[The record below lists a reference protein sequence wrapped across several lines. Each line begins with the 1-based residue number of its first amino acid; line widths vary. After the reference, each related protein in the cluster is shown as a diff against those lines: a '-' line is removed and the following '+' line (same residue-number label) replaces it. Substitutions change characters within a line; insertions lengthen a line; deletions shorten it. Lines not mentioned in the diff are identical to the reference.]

1 MFRSVPRR
9 MPGIAALLVAALLA
23 GGCSSLGTPRPETLR
38 DQAAS
43 AYAAGAYS
51 DAARGYARY
60 LDRHP
65 DDAQAWYR
73 LGYAHAQLGRLAAA
87 EAAFRR
93 ALDLD
98 PEMARARHN
107 LGVVQIQLGVE
118 AILAARRQLPDVDPA
133 AARTME
139 YLACLMETF
148 MGYPRPQTCEP
159 QGDGGAGMD

>member
-1 MFRSVPRR
+1 MPR
-9 MPGIAALLVAALLA
+9 IAVLLVAALLA
-23 GGCSSLGTPRPETLR
+23 VGCSSLGTPRPETVR
-38 DQAAS
+38 EQAAS
-43 AYAAGAYS
+43 AYAAGDYGE
-51 DAARGYARY
+51 AARAYAHY
-60 LDRHP
+60 LDGHP
-65 DDAQAWYR
+65 NDAQAWYR
-73 LGYAHAQLGRLAAA
+73 LGYAHAQVGRLVAA

-107 LGVVQIQLGVE
+107 LGVVQIQLGVK
-118 AILAARRQLPDVDPA
+118 AILAARRELPDVDDA

-159 QGDGGAGMD
+159 RAEDDARAAD